1 MPFTKFTNLDFD
13 QIKTSIKD
21 YLRANSTFTDFD
33 FEGSNFSVLL
43 DTLAYNTY
51 ITAFNS
57 NMVVN
62 ESFLDSA
69 TLRENVVSL
78 ARNIGYVPRSR
89 TASKALVSFDAQ
101 IDAAVNSATLTL
113 QAGLVCVGNV
123 DNTSYIF
130 SIPENYTANITN
142 SVASFTELE
151 IYQGTFLKKQF
162 VVDGSLDQRF
172 IIDNPYVDTS
182 TIKVYVKGPTDS
194 GNGIEYTL
202 ANNIFEVTGISNI
215 YLIQEV
221 QDEKYELLFGDGVIG
236 RKLENNSVI
245 TVSYIVTDGTEGNGA
260 SRFSF
265 SGTFR
270 GSSDQPITSN
280 NAISITTVQSSQN
293 GGNIESIDSIK
304 YFAPRIYSSQYRAVT
319 ARDYEAI
326 IKSIYPDTES
336 VSVIGGEDLDPPEYG
351 TVSISIKPKNGT
363 FVSDFNKSQILFKLK
378 QYSLAGINQKIM
390 DLKILY
396 VEIDSSIYY
405 NYSQVSSV
413 NDLRTKVIQSL
424 TTYSNSIDL
433 NKFGGRF
440 KYSKIQQIIDNTDT
454 SITSNTFKGLERGQ
468 FETTAAAHTTGAK
481 VREVR
486 YYDIKYDKAPAF
498 DIQSPFISAIR
509 YEDPDLVEIHR
520 FLPTAYGAELIM
532 VASNSVEPNTFAY
545 LQGTNP
551 LTGEVQLTSIAG
563 TPILT
568 TEQASQVK
576 KQSGTLASDI
586 RKYGLKEIVIDNP
599 YITDAEHATKIAD
612 FMISKLAEPV
622 PVININAMAM
632 PKLQLGDKIR
642 ITSMNSLD
650 IINSD
655 YWVVSHSMSV
665 GDSLDHS
672 ITLRKVV

>member
-13 QIKTSIKD
+13 QIKASIKD
-21 YLRANSTFTDFD
+21 YLRANSNFTDFD
-33 FEGSNFSVLL
+33 FEGSNFSILI

-57 NMVVN
+57 NMIVN

-390 DLKILY
+390 DLKIIY

-454 SITSNTFKGLERGQ
+454 SITSNITK
-468 FETTAAAHTTGAK
+468 
-481 VREVR
+481 
-486 YYDIKYDKAPAF
+486 IKIRRDLKALVNQAV
-498 DIQSPFISAIR
+498 Q
-509 YEDPDLVEIHR
+509 YELCFGNRLHI
-520 FLPTAYGAELIM
+520 
-532 VASNSVEPNTFAY
+532 
-545 LQGTNP
+545 NP
-551 LTGEVQLTSIAG
+551 LGANIKSTGFTISE
-563 TPILT
+563 
-568 TEQASQVK
+568 
-576 KQSGTLASDI
+576 QSGTI
-586 RKYGLKEIVIDNP
+586 
-599 YITDAEHATKIAD
+599 YITDTPNKNVDGTLDGSNKGVLALFKYDQSGNVQT
-612 FMISKLAEPV
+612 ISKSAGSVDYSKGE
-622 PVININAMAM
+622 II
-632 PKLQLGDKIR
+632 LGLPEDII
-642 ITSMNSLD
+642 ITSTEKGDNIIEVQAYPESND
-650 IINSD
+650 IIGLKDLYIYFDVTKSSINMVKDVIASGDNISGVTFSQD
-655 YWVVSHSMSV
+655 YYTSSYSN
-665 GDSLDHS
+665 GDLTRS
-672 ITLRKVV
+672 